1 MRLLSQASQV
11 ENVRLQVG
19 VLAESDFPKII
30 AAAGRLRNLP
40 MWFIGGLRSWEM
52 IKAQLRA
59 LKLREPSLSLVV
71 IDYAQL
77 LQVQEKERR
86 LQIAK
91 ISAESKGLA
100 MEFNAAVILLSQIS
114 RDVEKNQAKQRRP
127 KLSDLLESSSLEQDA
142 DMVFLIHRERL

>member
-1 MRLLSQASQV
+1 
-11 ENVRLQVG
+11 
-19 VLAESDFPKII
+19 
-30 AAAGRLRNLP
+30 
-40 MWFIGGLRSWEM
+40 MWFIGGLRSWEL
-52 IKAQLRA
+52 IKPQLRA

-142 DMVFLIHRERL
+142 DLVFLIHRERLEPNYWMILSPGFNSTSKVSRHFWHLNVHIPGP